1 VPSLLD
7 WREIV
12 SGTVPASRAADQQ
25 AGAGVAADAG
35 IARRR
40 GRVAA
45 GVIVVAAAAAAVV
58 AGVTGAFGN
67 MDSPGSG
74 TASSAYRTS
83 TATVTRGSLTSQTQ
97 VAATLGD
104 AGTYSV
110 VNQAQ
115 GTITE
120 LPEAGQVVRQGQVL
134 YGVNGSPV
142 MLLYGPVPAYRD
154 LAEGMTGPDV
164 AELNADLVQLRYAT
178 AAQLGPRSGW
188 NYFSAETAYALEALQ
203 AHLAVTQTGTLALDQ
218 AVFLPSAALITGP
231 GPDTVPGGTATPGS
245 VVLTASSTTP
255 VVTIAL
261 DPAQQTEVKDGEQVS
276 ITLPDGATTPGVVS
290 QVAAVA
296 TAPGSSSSAG
306 SGSSDNP
313 SSSGSDSSATI
324 AVQVALSDPKAAG
337 SLNQAPV
344 EVTITTGSVADAL
357 VVPVDALLAQGSG
370 GYAVEVI
377 GAGNRHHLVAVSL
390 GLFDDAAGLVQVTGT
405 GLSAGQ
411 HVVVPAA

>member
-1 VPSLLD
+1 M
-7 WREIV
+7 
-12 SGTVPASRAADQQ
+12 
-25 AGAGVAADAG
+25 
-35 IARRR
+35 
-40 GRVAA
+40 
-45 GVIVVAAAAAAVV
+45 VVVAAAAAVV
-58 AGVTGAFGN
+58 AGVTGAFGSTG
-67 MDSPGSG
+67 SPGAG

-83 TATVTRGSLTSQTQ
+83 TATVTRRSLTSQTQ

-120 LPEAGQVVRQGQVL
+120 LPGAGQVVRQGQVL
-134 YGVNGSPV
+134 YRVSDSPV
-142 MLLYGPVPAYRD
+142 VLLYGPVPAYRD
-154 LAEGMTGPDV
+154 LSEGMTGPDV

-203 AHLAVTQTGTLALDQ
+203 AHLAVTQTGTLGLGQ
-218 AVFLPSAALITGP
+218 AVFLPSAALITGL
-231 GPDTVPGGTATPGS
+231 GTGTVPGGTATPGS

-296 TAPGSSSSAG
+296 TAPGSSSSGG

-313 SSSGSDSSATI
+313 GSSGSGSSATI

-357 VVPVDALLAQGSG
+357 VVPVDALLAQASG

-377 GAGNRHHLVAVSL
+377 GAGRPSPPGGGVAGGVRRRR
-390 GLFDDAAGLVQVTGT
+390 GPGPGDRDGPGRRAACRGT
-405 GLSAGQ
+405 GGMSAGM
-411 HVVVPAA
+411 PAAPPAGPPRSASPAGGR

>member
-1 VPSLLD
+1 M
-7 WREIV
+7 
-12 SGTVPASRAADQQ
+12 
-25 AGAGVAADAG
+25 AADAG
-35 IARRR
+35 AARRR

-58 AGVTGAFGN
+58 AAVTGALGN
-67 MDSPGSG
+67 TDSPGAG
-74 TASSAYRTS
+74 TASGAYRTS

-120 LPEAGQVVRQGQVL
+120 LPGAGQVVRQGQVL
-134 YGVNGSPV
+134 YRVSGIPV
-142 MLLYGPVPAYRD
+142 VLLYGPVPAYRD

-164 AELNADLVQLRYAT
+164 AELNADLVHLRYAT
-178 AAQLGPRSGW
+178 AAQLGPRSDW

-231 GPDTVPGGTATPGS
+231 GTDTVPGGTATPGS

-296 TAPGSSSSAG
+296 TAPGSS
-306 SGSSDNP
+306 DNP
-313 SSSGSDSSATI
+313 SSSESDSSATI

-344 EVTITTGSVADAL
+344 EVTITTSSVADAL
-357 VVPVDALLAQGSG
+357 VVPVDALLAQASG

-377 GAGNRHHLVAVSL
+377 GAANHHHLVAVSL

-405 GLSAGQ
+405 GLAAGQ

>member
-1 VPSLLD
+1 
-7 WREIV
+7 
-12 SGTVPASRAADQQ
+12 
-25 AGAGVAADAG
+25 
-35 IARRR
+35 
-40 GRVAA
+40 
-45 GVIVVAAAAAAVV
+45 V
-58 AGVTGAFGN
+58 AGVSGAFRSG
-67 MDSPGSG
+67 SPGAG

-83 TATVTRGSLTSQTQ
+83 TATVTRRSLASQTQ

-120 LPEAGQVVRQGQVL
+120 LPRAGQVVRQGQVL
-134 YGVNGSPV
+134 YRVSDSPV
-142 MLLYGPVPAYRD
+142 ALLYGPVPAYRD
-154 LAEGMTGPDV
+154 LSEGMTGPDV
-164 AELNADLVQLRYAT
+164 AELNADLVKLGYAS

-188 NYFSAETAYALEALQ
+188 NYFSAETAYALELLQ
-203 AHLAVTQTGTLALDQ
+203 AHLGVTQTGTLGLGQ
-218 AVFLPSAALITGP
+218 AVFLPSAALITGL
-231 GPDTVPGGTATPGS
+231 GTGTVAGGTAAPGS

-290 QVAAVA
+290 QVARVA
-296 TAPGSSSSAG
+296 TASGSSSPSG
-306 SGSSDNP
+306 SNSDNSSSNSSNSNSGSS
-313 SSSGSDSSATI
+313 TI
-324 AVQVALSDPKAAG
+324 AVQVTLSDPKAAG

-344 EVTITTGSVADAL
+344 EVTITTGGVASAL
-357 VVPVDALLAQGSG
+357 VVPVDALLAQASG

-377 GAGNRHHLVAVSL
+377 GAGGHHHLVAVSL
-390 GLFDDAAGLVQVTGT
+390 GVFDDADGLVQVTGT
-405 GLSAGQ
+405 GLAAGQ